1 MGAAVRCLC
10 NSKVENDY
18 FHMVNR
24 EYGKCKRLFKCL
36 GFTEKAGRELIKVF
50 YRLDAD
56 GSRSVDYDEFAKF
69 FEIDNTPFSK
79 KCFMSNLPSHTPSGT
94 PSRPKNQPKHVFPP
108 KSAVPTEQQI

>member
-1 MGAAVRCLC
+1 MGAAVRFLC

-24 EYGKCKRLFKCL
+24 QYNKYKRLFKCL
-36 GFTEKAGRELIKVF
+36 GFTESAGRELIKVF

-69 FEIDNTPFSK
+69 FDDIHDGSMDYDEMIEFILDFEAADK
-79 KCFMSNLPSHTPSGT
+79 
-94 PSRPKNQPKHVFPP
+94 RPAAREV
-108 KSAVPTEQQI
+108 